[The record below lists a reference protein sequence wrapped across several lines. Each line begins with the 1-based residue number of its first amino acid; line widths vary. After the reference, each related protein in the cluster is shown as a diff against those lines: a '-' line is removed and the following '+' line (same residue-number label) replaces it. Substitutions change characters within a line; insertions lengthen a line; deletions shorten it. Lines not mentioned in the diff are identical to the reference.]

1 MNVTECIASDRQ
13 LATSSG
19 AILVRKYLAA
29 GKYARGKGLAVR
41 QS

>member
-1 MNVTECIASDRQ
+1 MNVTGLIASDRQ
-13 LATSSG
+13 LGPASR

-29 GKYARGKGLAVR
+29 GKYARGKGLAVG